1 MNAANP
7 ARVPAGVA
15 TGGQFARTA
24 RAESP
29 LRLVPEAFTLE
40 PGEEPVNGLVAR
52 ENRRGTFMLV
62 DAQTG
67 TPVVRGAERGRHG
80 AHATR
85 EQAEHWAQV
94 TYLLVRRVADKLERR
109 RPVLVPRCGD
119 CGVDMAHELDDE
131 KVRPAPIWTCP
142 VCGDTPR

>member
-1 MNAANP
+1 MNAP
-7 ARVPAGVA
+7 SQARVPAGVA
-15 TGGQFARTA
+15 TGGQFAHTA

-29 LRLVPEAFTLE
+29 LRLVPEPFALE

-62 DAQTG
+62 DAETG

-85 EQAEHWAQV
+85 EKAMTWAEV
-94 TYLLVRRVADKLERR
+94 SYPLVRRVAEKVAARY
-109 RPVLVPRCGD
+109 PVLVPKCGD
-119 CGVDMAHELDDE
+119 CQVDMVQELDDE
-131 KVRPAPIWTCP
+131 KDRPTPVWTCP
-142 VCGDTPR
+142 ICGDTPR